1 MSGRQGGKAKPL
13 KKAKKPQRELDEEDK
28 AHLEKLKSQKKA
40 AQDMA
45 SKLGK
50 GPLAGGGIKK
60 SGKKLCISNTR
71 NRRGGLI
78 ETTMLTKHKIVF
90 LGDQSV
96 GKTSL
101 ITRFMYNTFDT
112 HYSATVGIDFLSKT
126 MYLDGGN
133 SGEDGP
139 RTVRLQLW
147 DTAGQERFRALI
159 PSYIRDS
166 HVAIIV
172 YDVSNRGS
180 FESVRRW
187 CQYVHEERAMMPD
200 EGAALC
206 EELGCALFFET
217 SSRSGQGVVPLFK
230 KLALLLTERD
240 DSDGHGNGNGSG
252 NGGACAGGGQA
263 ATTID
268 VGVNEGSAAGEQCSC

>member
-1 MSGRQGGKAKPL
+1 
-13 KKAKKPQRELDEEDK
+13 
-28 AHLEKLKSQKKA
+28 
-40 AQDMA
+40 
-45 SKLGK
+45 
-50 GPLAGGGIKK
+50 
-60 SGKKLCISNTR
+60 
-71 NRRGGLI
+71 
-78 ETTMLTKHKIVF
+78 MLTKHKIVF

-187 CQYVHEERAMMPD
+187 CQYVHEERGDDAVLVVVGNKRDLPSTQRCVTSD

-268 VGVNEGSAAGEQCSC
+268 VGVNEGSAAGEQCSCWGRGRGVGYEKDNYRVESMRE

>member
-60 SGKKLCISNTR
+60 SGKK
-71 NRRGGLI
+71 
-78 ETTMLTKHKIVF
+78 
-90 LGDQSV
+90 
-96 GKTSL
+96 
-101 ITRFMYNTFDT
+101 FMYNTFDT

-187 CQYVHEERAMMPD
+187 CQYVHEERGDDAVLVVVGNKRDLPSTQRCVTSD